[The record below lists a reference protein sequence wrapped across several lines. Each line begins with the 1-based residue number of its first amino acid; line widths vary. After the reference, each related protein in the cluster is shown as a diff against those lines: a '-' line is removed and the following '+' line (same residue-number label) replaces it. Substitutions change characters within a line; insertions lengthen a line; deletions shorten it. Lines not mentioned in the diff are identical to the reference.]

1 MTDAAKKVEKNLEDL
16 EHSPGPYVDYLLKGV
31 PFGQTEP
38 LIKAAF
44 FCAQNSSDGIAVRE
58 RRMHETHQQ
67 PHGWQEGGGKKMT
80 GNYEKTLQK
89 LEQAEAKLQKIAD
102 KKKDLEA
109 ERKSLLERAET
120 ERLSS
125 RGLILESFLKEP
137 LVLTNEDIKTLLG
150 LMFRSSFS
158 KETLDK
164 MIRKRKGE
172 VQENIPDLPDD
183 PA

>member
-1 MTDAAKKVEKNLEDL
+1 
-16 EHSPGPYVDYLLKGV
+16 
-31 PFGQTEP
+31 
-38 LIKAAF
+38 
-44 FCAQNSSDGIAVRE
+44 
-58 RRMHETHQQ
+58 
-67 PHGWQEGGGKKMT
+67 MT

-158 KETLDK
+158 KEILDK